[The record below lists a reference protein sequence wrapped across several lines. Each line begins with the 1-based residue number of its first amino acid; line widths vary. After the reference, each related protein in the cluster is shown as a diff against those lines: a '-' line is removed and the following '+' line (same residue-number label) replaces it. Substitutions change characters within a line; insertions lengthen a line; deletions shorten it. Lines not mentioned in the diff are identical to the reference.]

1 MSNTPENPAS
11 PENPENPAEDSPK
24 ITNGNQAEPT
34 PANAPADPIPPV
46 GDVPAVPPAP
56 APTPTPPPPAPT
68 PPATAQ
74 AAAASDPEQP
84 RFEPQFASQPE
95 PQTGTYGAS
104 TGPTTPFTA
113 TGGAAA
119 GAASVTRRYRPLFG
133 TILWGVILLAFAAFM
148 AIWTIV
154 PATLDPSLWLLG
166 GVIAVGLVL
175 VVAGI
180 AAASR
185 RAG

>member
-1 MSNTPENPAS
+1 MTDTPKT
-11 PENPENPAEDSPK
+11 PAENLAGDSAEVTA
-24 ITNGNQAEPT
+24 TNSTADT
-34 PANAPADPIPPV
+34 PSAPPS
-46 GDVPAVPPAP
+46 AVDGASKTPPAP
-56 APTPTPPPPAPT
+56 
-68 PPATAQ
+68 PATPQ
-74 AAAASDPEQP
+74 SAAPAEQPQPEQ
-84 RFEPQFASQPE
+84 E
-95 PQTGTYGAS
+95 QTGPFSPS
-104 TGPTTPFTA
+104 TGPATPFTA

-148 AIWTIV
+148 VIWTIV